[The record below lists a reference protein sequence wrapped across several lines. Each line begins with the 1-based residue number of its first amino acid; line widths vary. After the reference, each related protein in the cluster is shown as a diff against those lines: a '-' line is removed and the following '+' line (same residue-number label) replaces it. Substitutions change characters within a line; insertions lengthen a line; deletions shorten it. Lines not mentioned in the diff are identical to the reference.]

1 MKVLFKDE
9 NTLKLY
15 LKQIRSSELK
25 VKEADTDLCCNPG
38 ARGWLGVGG
47 GEFCVQEN
55 RQKETD
61 EKRNNLHKILTGIA
75 KCLYLTQ
82 MFGAIGQTWCSY

>member
-9 NTLKLY
+9 NALKLH

-25 VKEADTDLCCNPG
+25 VKEADTDLCCNLG
-38 ARGWLGVGG
+38 VGGWLGVGS

-55 RQKETD
+55 RQKEID

-75 KCLYLTQ
+75 KCLCLTQ
-82 MFGAIGQTWCSY
+82 MFGAIGQIWCNY